1 MAIIPAARKQEILNI
16 VTNAEF
22 ISAGNLAE
30 NLNISLSTVRRDLI
44 ELEEEGLIVRTRG
57 GASTTKH
64 NLALDTGLNMRSVEK
79 QEEKSRIGKKASELI
94 SDAGCIILDAG
105 TTTLEVARN
114 LYPKKVLRVI
124 TDSIEIAYELRN
136 RDNVIVIMTGG
147 LLRQGTCNLYDG
159 LGEEFL
165 KSMHAQICVMGAIGF
180 SLKSGLTK
188 HEIESLSLRKKMIEI
203 SIQIMCIAD
212 SSKFSADGLVSVC
225 SADLVDVLITDAG
238 ISPSLK
244 QSFEENGVKVIV
256 V

>member
-1 MAIIPAARKQEILNI
+1 MIPAARKQEILNM
-16 VTNAEF
+16 VTNQEF
-22 ISAGNLAE
+22 ISAGDLAE

-44 ELEEEGLIVRTRG
+44 ELEEEGLIIRTRG
-57 GASTTKH
+57 GASTTNH
-64 NLALDTGLNMRSVEK
+64 NLALDTGLSIRAVENHETK
-79 QEEKSRIGKKASELI
+79 NRIAQKAAELI
-94 SDAGCIILDAG
+94 CDAGCIILDAG

-124 TDSIEIAYELRN
+124 TDSVEIAYELRN

-147 LLRQGTCNLYDG
+147 ILRQGTCNLYNG
-159 LGEEFL
+159 MGEEFL

-180 SLKSGLTK
+180 SLNSGLTK

-212 SSKFSADGLVSVC
+212 SSKFKADGLVSVC
-225 SADLVDVLITDAG
+225 SADQVDVLITDTG

-244 QSFEENGVKVIV
+244 QSFEENGVKVIAV
-256 V
+256 